1 MKTKRTFFHWFFFF
15 VNLKHIFCCNRFKV
29 KFVRCIVVCRNCF
42 WVTVYDD
49 CFISQF
55 FKLHCCV
62 TTTVVEFN
70 SLTDSVWT
78 ATQNHNLLRGIKDL
92 GGGSLPLAPKP
103 TAFPLPLLAG
113 TPRNAPMNG
122 KLLRNFFYPAQSN
135 PSVEYF
141 YFSLIIVLISL

>member
-1 MKTKRTFFHWFFFF
+1 MKTKRTFYHWFFLFI
-15 VNLKHIFCCNRFKV
+15 NLKHIFCCNWFKV
-29 KFVRCIVVCRNCF
+29 KLVLSIVVCRYSF

-55 FKLHCCV
+55 FKLHSGM

-70 SLTDSVWT
+70 TLTDSVWT
-78 ATQNHNLLRGIKDL
+78 TAQNHNFLRVIKDL
-92 GGGSLPLAPKP
+92 VGGSLPLAPKP

-113 TPRNAPMNG
+113 TPRNTPMNG
-122 KLLRNFFYPAQSN
+122 KLLRNFFYPARPT